1 MAIKSV
7 FTKKQRKEHYK
18 GAIEVA
24 TKFLEAI
31 RYEKDWRPFAQ
42 KHYSQWDLGSRPFI
56 IKFEDFEMQRTGA
69 VSGANVDIC
78 TGVYFKLTIPE
89 LVGSLPKRSMIAR
102 LAVWCET
109 GPMQPSIDGEWGVA
123 PNSMRVTEG
132 RDNDEI

>member
-7 FTKKQRKEHYK
+7 LTKAQRKEHYK

-24 TKFLEAI
+24 TEFLKAV
-31 RYEKDWRPFAQ
+31 RDEKDWRPFAQ
-42 KHYSQWDLGSRPFI
+42 KHYSQWDLSSRPFI

-69 VSGANVDIC
+69 VAGANVDIC
-78 TGVYFKLTIPE
+78 IGVYFKLTIPE

-109 GPMQPSIDGEWGVA
+109 GPMQASIDGTWGVA
-123 PNSMRVTEG
+123 PNSLRVTEG

>member
-31 RYEKDWRPFAQ
+31 RDEEDWRPFAQ

-56 IKFEDFEMQRTGA
+56 IKFEDFEILKPGA

-78 TGVYFKLTIPE
+78 TGIYFKLTIPE
-89 LVGSLPKRSMIAR
+89 LVGSLPKAFYDSTAGSVVRDRPNASVHRWNMGSCTKFNARHRRSR
-102 LAVWCET
+102 
-109 GPMQPSIDGEWGVA
+109 Q
-123 PNSMRVTEG
+123 R
-132 RDNDEI
+132 

>member
-1 MAIKSV
+1 
-7 FTKKQRKEHYK
+7 
-18 GAIEVA
+18 VA

-123 PNSMRVTEG
+123 PIQCALQKVETTMKLRRRLRLLSSLPSNS
-132 RDNDEI
+132 